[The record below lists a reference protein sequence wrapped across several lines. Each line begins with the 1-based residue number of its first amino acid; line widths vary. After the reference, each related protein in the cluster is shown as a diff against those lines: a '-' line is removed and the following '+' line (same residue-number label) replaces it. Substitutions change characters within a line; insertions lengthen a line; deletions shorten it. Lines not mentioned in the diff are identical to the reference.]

1 MKLSIITVNYN
12 NFDGLKKTAESI
24 LTQTWRDFEWII
36 IDGASTDGSREYIVD
51 LNESLNK
58 NGWNPISYWCS
69 EPDKGIYNA
78 MNKGIFHAKG
88 EYLNFMNSGDTFHEN
103 TTLEKVIPFFAEALG
118 DIYYGNANY
127 IYEDREEINLKP
139 ENVTFEFIFRYTI
152 SHQASFIRKE
162 LLIQSEGYDETLK
175 IVSDWKMWLVWMMQ
189 KRKFIHIG
197 LIVCDFDAYGISL
210 TNDKMLYEE
219 REKVYEDILPI
230 GLRENM
236 DKLHVYEKVTP
247 YREHLF
253 NYIIEHRYL
262 KSVITLYLN
271 ILSRIFNIKD

>member
-127 IYEDREEINLKP
+127 IYKDHEEINAKP
-139 ENVTFEFIFRYTI
+139 EKLSFEFIFRYTI

>member
-1 MKLSIITVNYN
+1 MKFSIITINYN
-12 NFDGLKKTAESI
+12 NLCGLKKTVDSV
-24 LTQTWRDFEWII
+24 LTQTYRGFEWII
-36 IDGASTDGSREYIVD
+36 IDGGSTDGSKEYIIN
-51 LNESLNK
+51 LNEKLNS
-58 NGWNPISYWCS
+58 NGWNPITFWCS

-88 EYLNFMNSGDTFHEN
+88 KFLNFMNSGDRFHET
-103 TTLEKVIPFFAEALG
+103 TTLEKVAPFLVETFG

-127 IYEDREEINLKP
+127 IYKDHEEINAKP
-139 ENVTFEFIFRYTI
+139 ENLSFEFIFRYTL

-162 LLIQSEGYDETLK
+162 LLIESKGYDETLK

-189 KRKFIHIG
+189 NRKFIHIG

-210 TNDKMLYEE
+210 TNDKILYEE
-219 REKVYEDILPI
+219 REKVYKDILPT

-236 DKLHVYEKVTP
+236 DQLHVYEKVTP

-253 NYIIEHRYL
+253 HYIIEHRCL
-262 KSVITLYLN
+262 KRVITLYLN
-271 ILSRIFNIKD
+271 ILSRILNIKD

>member
-1 MKLSIITVNYN
+1 MKLSVITVNYN
-12 NFDGLKKTAESI
+12 NLDGLKRTAESI
-24 LTQTWRDFEWII
+24 LYQTWKDFEWII
-36 IDGASTDGSREYIVD
+36 IDGGSTDGSREYIIN
-51 LNESLNK
+51 LNNNLDQK
-58 NGWNPISYWCS
+58 GWNPISYWCS

-88 EYLNFMNSGDTFHEN
+88 EFLNFMNSGDKFHEN
-103 TTLEKVIPFFAEALG
+103 TTLEKVIPFFVEAFG

-127 IYEDREEINLKP
+127 IYEDREEINVKP

-262 KSVITLYLN
+262 KRVITLYLN